1 MKSFVHMNP
10 ALRKRYVGLD
20 AKGNPISGLILHV
33 AHYVK
38 HSRQPLD
45 YLVVTDPNGSGRP
58 GHALVPAALIHEH
71 VEGLALCASME
82 HDNE

>member
-1 MKSFVHMNP
+1 MKSF
-10 ALRKRYVGLD
+10 LRKRYVGLD
-20 AKGNPISGLILHV
+20 ADGRPISGLILHV

-38 HSRQPLD
+38 HSCQPLD

-71 VEGLALCASME
+71 IEGLALCAAME